1 MELHEW
7 QRNYFPVSTLTN
19 LSKVMEKLIYSQ
31 INTYISDK
39 FSKNL
44 TGFRKNHN
52 TQHVLL
58 NMIENWKIDLN
69 KRNKIGTIFMDNSL
83 LIAKPEA
90 YGFISLLL
98 EFMRNFL
105 TNKKQRCKVG
115 KCFSIWRKTT
125 SGILQDSILGP

>member
-1 MELHEW
+1 
-7 QRNYFPVSTLTN
+7 
-19 LSKVMEKLIYSQ
+19 MEKLIYSQ
-31 INTYISDK
+31 INTFITDK

-52 TQHVLL
+52 TQHALL

-69 KRNKIGTIFMDNSL
+69 KRNKIGTIFMDHSF

-98 EFMRNFL
+98 EFMRN
-105 TNKKQRCKVG
+105 
-115 KCFSIWRKTT
+115 
-125 SGILQDSILGP
+125 

>member
-125 SGILQDSILGP
+125 SGVLQDSILGP

>member
-115 KCFSIWRKTT
+115 NCFSIWRKTT
-125 SGILQDSILGP
+125 SGVLQDSILGP

>member
-98 EFMRNFL
+98 EFIRNFL
-105 TNKKQRCKVG
+105 TDKKQRCKVG
-115 KCFSIWRKTT
+115 NRFSIWRKIT
-125 SGILQDSILGP
+125 SGVLQDSILGP

>member
-1 MELHEW
+1 
-7 QRNYFPVSTLTN
+7 
-19 LSKVMEKLIYSQ
+19 MEKLIYSQ

-58 NMIENWKIDLN
+58 NMIENWKIDLD

-115 KCFSIWRKTT
+115 NCFSIWRKTT
-125 SGILQDSILGP
+125 SGVLQDSILGP

>member
-1 MELHEW
+1 
-7 QRNYFPVSTLTN
+7 
-19 LSKVMEKLIYSQ
+19 MEKLIYSQ

-69 KRNKIGTIFMDNSL
+69 KRNKIGTIFMDHSL

-98 EFMRNFL
+98 EFIRNFL
-105 TNKKQRCKVG
+105 RDKKQRCKVG
-115 KCFSIWRKTT
+115 NRFSIWRKIT
-125 SGILQDSILGP
+125 SGVLQDSILGP

>member
-44 TGFRKNHN
+44 AGFRKNHN

-115 KCFSIWRKTT
+115 NCFSIWRKTT
-125 SGILQDSILGP
+125 SGVLQDSILGP

>member
-1 MELHEW
+1 M
-7 QRNYFPVSTLTN
+7 STLTN

-115 KCFSIWRKTT
+115 NCFSIWRKIT
-125 SGILQDSILGP
+125 SGVLQDSILGP

>member
-105 TNKKQRCKVG
+105 TNKKQRYKVG
-115 KCFSIWRKTT
+115 NCFSIWRKIT
-125 SGILQDSILGP
+125 SGVLQDSILGP